1 MSAQDELPPNW
12 QVEHIGVRP
21 VHGWRVFD
29 GSNRCTTGFKSRGDA
44 VAHAWIA
51 HGRTQAEDT
60 TMRAAVERCAEL
72 ETALARVT
80 VELDDARQCAAE
92 IRDSLHDAQPSID
105 EAPSEW
111 MPLTWERA
119 TPTEDE

>member
-1 MSAQDELPPNW
+1 MIARDELPPC
-12 QVEHIGVRP
+12 QCIDHYPGSYLPDECRP
-21 VHGWRVFD
+21 CRALGTLRIT
-29 GSNRCTTGFKSRGDA
+29 REELA
-44 VAHAWIA
+44 
-51 HGRTQAEDT
+51 

-92 IRDSLHDAQPSID
+92 MRDSLHDAQPSI
-105 EAPSEW
+105 EEGPSEW

-119 TPTEDE
+119 TLTEGETQ